1 MAVLERTEAT
11 GPNANRDEAH
21 VVRTLPIFAELSAA
35 AIDKL
40 LASIAIEH
48 VPAKFILIEEGMPQE
63 WLLVLVRGLLQLGM
77 HFGSNETTLA
87 LLTAPSILNADAMVC
102 DDAPLGSIRTLEVS
116 CVGRIALDQAR
127 RLYREERTFADAV
140 ARQMASNYR
149 RVLREFKNARTRTGI
164 QRLVAWILTMFDAAG
179 NPREIR
185 IPYDKTTLAAR
196 LGVAA
201 ASLSRDLA
209 RLAPLGVTVRGRTLE
224 IGNVDQLR
232 KLAELDGLNVPPV
245 P

>member
-1 MAVLERTEAT
+1 MAVLERPEAT
-11 GPNANRDEAH
+11 GLAANPTGLQ
-21 VVRTLPIFAELSAA
+21 VVRALPIFAELSTT

-40 LASIAIEH
+40 LGSITIEQI
-48 VPAKFILIEEGMPQE
+48 PAKFTLIEEGMPQE

-102 DDAPLGSIRTLEVS
+102 DAAPLGSVRTLEVS

-127 RLYREERTFADAV
+127 RLYRDERTFADAV
-140 ARQMASNYR
+140 ARQLASNYR

-164 QRLVAWILTMFDAAG
+164 QRLVAWILAMFDSAG
-179 NPREIR
+179 NPREIE
-185 IPYDKTTLAAR
+185 IPYDKATLAAR

-232 KLAELDGLNVPPV
+232 ELAGLDGLNVPPV

>member
-1 MAVLERTEAT
+1 MAVLERPEAI
-11 GPNANRDEAH
+11 GGAADLNAAH
-21 VVRTLPIFAELSAA
+21 VIGALPIFAELSTS

-40 LASIAIEH
+40 IGSIAIEQ
-48 VPAKFILIEEGMPQE
+48 VPAKFVLIEEGMPQE
-63 WLLVLVRGLLQLGM
+63 WLLVLVWGLLQLGT

-87 LLTAPSILNADAMVC
+87 VLTAPSILNADTMVRE
-102 DDAPLGSIRTLEVS
+102 APPLGSVRTLEAS
-116 CVGRIALDQAR
+116 CIGRIEINQAR
-127 RLYREERTFADAV
+127 RLYREERTFADAI
-140 ARQMASNYR
+140 ARQLASNYR
-149 RVLREFKNARTRTGI
+149 RALQELKNVRTRTSI
-164 QRLVAWILTMFDAAG
+164 QRLIAWILTMFDSAG

-185 IPYDKTTLAAR
+185 IPYDKAILAAR

-224 IGNVDQLR
+224 IGHVHRLR
-232 KLAELDGLNVPPV
+232 ELAELDGLNVPPV

>member
-1 MAVLERTEAT
+1 MVVLERSEAT
-11 GPNANRDEAH
+11 GLSADPLAAH
-21 VVRTLPIFAELSAA
+21 VVGALPIFAELSTA

-40 LASIAIEH
+40 LVSVAIEQ
-48 VPAKFILIEEGMPQE
+48 VPAKFVLIEEGMPPK
-63 WLLVLVRGLLQLGM
+63 WLFVLVRGLLQLGT

-87 LLTAPSILNADAMVC
+87 VLTAPSILNADAMVWESP
-102 DDAPLGSIRTLEVS
+102 PLGSIRTLEMS
-116 CVGRIALDQAR
+116 CIGRIEINQAR

-140 ARQMASNYR
+140 AVQLVCDYWRA
-149 RVLREFKNARTRTGI
+149 LREFKNVRTRSSI
-164 QRLVAWILTMFDAAG
+164 QRLIAWILTMFDSAG

-185 IPYDKTTLAAR
+185 IPYDKAILAAR

-209 RLAPLGVTVRGRTLE
+209 RLAPLGVTVRGRMLE
-224 IGNVDQLR
+224 IGQVKRLR
-232 KLAELDGLNVPPV
+232 ELAELDGLNVPPV